1 VDPRAPVQDS
11 PAKRLSGRGSRQLD
25 AVAGCFNYNRS
36 IPAAIQI
43 FAVASASDRR
53 DATVLPGTCYCSC
66 TPVSLENGFGHD
78 THSLVGGTVEATA
91 RDIFSSPD
99 RDIQHGPRHHQRAK
113 ARTQTPAGGSHARDN
128 RASATTTTNQ
138 PGHPTTP
145 TRVLLLPHTR

>member
-66 TPVSLENGFGHD
+66 TPVSLTREWVW
-78 THSLVGGTVEATA
+78 S
-91 RDIFSSPD
+91 RYPFSS
-99 RDIQHGPRHHQRAK
+99 RWNCGSNGARHFFQSR
-113 ARTQTPAGGSHARDN
+113 
-128 RASATTTTNQ
+128 
-138 PGHPTTP
+138 PGHPTRSTP
-145 TRVLLLPHTR
+145 PSESQSANANTRRWQPRAGQPCQCHYHH